1 MNMKIAKT
9 AILTLLASAIVA
21 MPATSRAQDNSTNAP
36 IPSAP
41 SSTPP
46 VKPKKSSSLVV
57 SGKASEVDTNAM
69 TLTVG
74 KHMFAVTSET
84 RITKEG
90 KPAVLSDIA
99 VGDKVGIAYKKTAD
113 GKFNAATIND
123 GKKSKDK
130 EKQ

>member
-1 MNMKIAKT
+1 MNMKIVKT
-9 AILTLLASAIVA
+9 AILTLLASAVIA
-21 MPATSRAQDNSTNAP
+21 APTLARAQDTITNAP
-36 IPSAP
+36 AASNPTTNAP
-41 SSTPP
+41 A
-46 VKPKKSSSLVV
+46 KLKKHDSLVAN
-57 SGKASEVDTNAM
+57 GKASEVDTNAM

-123 GKKSKDK
+123 GKKSK
-130 EKQ
+130 EK

>member
-1 MNMKIAKT
+1 MNIKIAKT
-9 AILTLLASAIVA
+9 AILSLLASAIVA
-21 MPATSRAQDNSTNAP
+21 TPVVSRAQDNSTNAP

-46 VKPKKSSSLVV
+46 VKPKKSTSLVV

-74 KHMFAVTSET
+74 RHLFTITSQT
-84 RITKEG
+84 RINKDG
-90 KPAVLSDIA
+90 KPAVLSDIT
-99 VGDKVGIAYKKTAD
+99 VGDKVGVAYKKTAD

-123 GKKSKDK
+123 GKKSKD
-130 EKQ
+130 